1 MWSVSTSLVAYFC
14 HMHYFSGKLQ
24 RPLDLYWTFFF
35 FFNRMLVF
43 LLGLFSIKW
52 KQKNSKQTRIVSLK
66 CYFSI
71 DLQVL
76 SSWTLGLNLVC
87 FPIFTIFLFCD
98 YWLKWTC
105 RKVYCEHSKFQL
117 WTGWLSV
124 LVVTLGLSTTI
135 FWYYLKHTHFS
146 HIQYLHYFSSNSVF
160 QKQ

>member
-1 MWSVSTSLVAYFC
+1 MISFYLPCCLFLSHALFFWEVTETTGSL
-14 HMHYFSGKLQ
+14 
-24 RPLDLYWTFFF
+24 LDFF